1 MQDELTLFELN
12 QFIRRVVALNAPES
26 IWITAEISQANLNK
40 GHYYI
45 DLVQKAEGN
54 DEIIAQSY
62 AVLWSKTYARIAS
75 TKTSDLRHILKQGLK
90 VKLRVRVDFHEKYG
104 LKLVIDDID
113 ENFTYGN
120 LALQRAK
127 TIKRLQSEQLI
138 EKNKSIP
145 LPWILKKI
153 AVLSSKTA
161 AGLKDFITHLEDNEY
176 GYAFDIQLFPIAV
189 QGVNTEKTF
198 LAELAKV
205 DWKKFDAVCVIRG
218 GGSKLDLA
226 AFDSYA
232 ICSAIAKCAIPVITG
247 IGHEIDETIADMV
260 SNRSLKTPTAV
271 ASFILNR
278 NLEVE
283 SRVVQMKQDVELL
296 ARKQVQSHQVALAQ
310 YRSELLGLT
319 RHRLDSAQQT
329 LEHIQQRLTIYSQNK
344 IQQANIKL
352 EQLAQTLSFL
362 SIENT
367 LKRGFTITHN
377 AEGKIITDAKSLVKG
392 DIIETQ
398 FHKGKQKSKVQ

>member
-1 MQDELTLFELN
+1 MQDELTLYQLN
-12 QFIRRVVALNAPES
+12 QFIRRFVALNVPES
-26 IWITAEISQANLNK
+26 LWITAEISQANLNK

-62 AVLWSKTYARIAS
+62 AVLWAKTFARINE
-75 TKTSDLRHILKQGLK
+75 TKTSDLRQILKQGLK

-127 TIKRLQSEQLI
+127 IIQRLQKEHLVD
-138 EKNKSIP
+138 KNKSVP
-145 LPWILKKI
+145 LPWIVKKI
-153 AVLSSKTA
+153 AVLSSSTA
-161 AGLKDFITHLEDNEY
+161 AGLKDFMTHLESNEY
-176 GYAFDIQLFPIAV
+176 GYIFDIKLFPIAV

-198 LAELAKV
+198 ITQLSKV
-205 DWKKFDAVCVIRG
+205 DWMKYDVVCVIRG

-226 AFDSYA
+226 AFDSYE
-232 ICSAIAKCAIPVITG
+232 ICAAIAKCALPVITG

-260 SNRSLKTPTAV
+260 SHRSLKTPTAV

-283 SRVVQMKQDVELL
+283 SRVVQMNQEINLL
-296 ARKQVQSHQVALAQ
+296 ARKQMQNHTLTIE
-310 YRSELLGLT
+310 RIKSELQSLT
-319 RHRLDSAQQT
+319 KHRIESVGQMLQNMQ
-329 LEHIQQRLTIYSQNK
+329 EQINIYTQNK
-344 IQQANIKL
+344 LQRASSEL
-352 EQLAQTLSFL
+352 DQLH
-362 SIENT
+362 
-367 LKRGFTITHN
+367 KP
-377 AEGKIITDAKSLVKG
+377 
-392 DIIETQ
+392 
-398 FHKGKQKSKVQ
+398 FHC